1 MSHRSK
7 REIAPPTPQALP
19 PSVPWWSGAVKP
31 GVAFP
36 PSGEAM
42 AVPSGGV
49 AFPPF
54 GEAMAVPPGWWR
66 APPLQ
71 NNSFGSP
78 TPRMELGWVLYQH
91 QMAKAVKIHPTIH

>member
-19 PSVPWWSGAVKP
+19 PGVPWWGGAVKP

-42 AVPSGGV
+42 AVPGKIALS
-49 AFPPF
+49 
-54 GEAMAVPPGWWR
+54 AVVSVGP
-66 APPLQ
+66 A
-71 NNSFGSP
+71 SS
-78 TPRMELGWVLYQH
+78 E
-91 QMAKAVKIHPTIH
+91 

>member
-19 PSVPWWSGAVKP
+19 PSVPWWGGAVKP

-54 GEAMAVPPGWWR
+54 GEAMAVPPGSV
-66 APPLQ
+66 ALSIVV
-71 NNSFGSP
+71 SFGPASSEQVIK
-78 TPRMELGWVLYQH
+78 RG
-91 QMAKAVKIHPTIH
+91 

>member
-19 PSVPWWSGAVKP
+19 PGVPWWGGVVKP

-36 PSGEAM
+36 LSGEAM
-42 AVPSGGV
+42 AVPS
-49 AFPPF
+49 
-54 GEAMAVPPGWWR
+54 WWT

-71 NNSFGSP
+71 INSFVSPYGAWMGAVP
-78 TPRMELGWVLYQH
+78 TPPDGQGSQNTSNDPLER
-91 QMAKAVKIHPTIH
+91 T